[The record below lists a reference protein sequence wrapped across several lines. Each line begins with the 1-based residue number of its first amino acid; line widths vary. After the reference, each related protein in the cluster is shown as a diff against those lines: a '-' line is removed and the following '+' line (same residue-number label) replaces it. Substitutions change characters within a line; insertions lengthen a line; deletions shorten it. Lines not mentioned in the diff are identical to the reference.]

1 MHSFS
6 HFVIELLNS
15 FITVVVSCYL
25 WLFWNSLSFKNH
37 SISWDRAIESVIGSQ
52 SSDDVIHKLWYGLRW
67 LVSNHSVI
75 SSAQWDQIVIWNK
88 RVPSD
93 TSIRHT
99 VLKEEI
105 QKIYKDSRQNY
116 GASKIT
122 AELRKSRERISEK
135 TVGNYIRQMDLK
147 AQWVSIDSSTRIHQA
162 I

>member
-1 MHSFS
+1 M
-6 HFVIELLNS
+6 
-15 FITVVVSCYL
+15 
-25 WLFWNSLSFKNH
+25 
-37 SISWDRAIESVIGSQ
+37 
-52 SSDDVIHKLWYGLRW
+52 
-67 LVSNHSVI
+67 
-75 SSAQWDQIVIWNK
+75 VIWNK